1 MHSRRSRSVPAL
13 LTAVAALA
21 ALALLVAACGTN
33 ADEGSAGGSGGDP
46 GGPLTLA
53 IAYTSE
59 VDPDVF
65 FDLELMSVTN
75 AVYEG
80 LVRYVPGGTDIEGVL
95 AEDWTVSE
103 DGLTYTFTLR
113 DDINFADGSPIDSA
127 AVQAAFERKA
137 AVAGPPSYILA
148 EVDHYETPDEITFV
162 VVLAQPVN
170 NFMQRMASPAG
181 SLITNPAVV
190 AEHTVDDDL
199 AQGWLGTNSAGSG
212 PYVIGEFVPDDRV
225 VLVPNENYWGEAPP
239 FSEVVLRVVPDIAS
253 QQLQVE
259 QGDVDLIHDVSP
271 ETAAQIE
278 SQGDLA
284 VDAVYGI
291 TQAFVQVN
299 VTKPPFDDPAAA
311 RAFAASIDRDQIVSE
326 VFGEYGKVADQTAP
340 EGVIPEGLATF
351 EPDYDPDAFAE
362 ATADLPK
369 DQPVTLAGISP
380 DPRNL
385 SARVNDYLATILRD
399 AGYDAQIVEVQSAD
413 YFGFIGVP
421 DQAPTLTF
429 SVQPGD
435 GAAPAN
441 WFDLFMTTYG
451 ALNVGGIGSPEADAL
466 MVQGNSVPAPADP
479 DFQSYSDASD
489 LIVEQG
495 GWIPIADTPTIFV
508 HPEDLTNV
516 QMHMTVSPAVWVQD
530 LRRG

>member
-1 MHSRRSRSVPAL
+1 MHRRSRTRAL
-13 LTAVAALA
+13 LGSLA
-21 ALALLVAACGTN
+21 FLVLLVSACGTN
-33 ADEGSAGGSGGDP
+33 ADDKASGGGGDP

-65 FDLELMSVTN
+65 FDLELVSVTN
-75 AVYEG
+75 GVYEG
-80 LVRYVPGGTDIEGVL
+80 LVRYVPGKTDIEGVL
-95 AEDWTVSE
+95 AEDWSVSD
-103 DGLTYTFTLR
+103 DGLTYTFNLR
-113 DDINFADGSPIDSA
+113 DGIAFADGTPIDSA
-127 AVQAAFERKA
+127 AVKAAFERKA

-148 EVDHYETPDEITFV
+148 EVAGYETPDAKTFV
-162 VVLAQPVN
+162 VELSQPVN
-170 NFMQRMASPAG
+170 NFLQRMASPAG
-181 SLITNPAVV
+181 SLITNPAAVT
-190 AEHTVDDDL
+190 EHTVDDDL
-199 AQGWLGTNSAGSG
+199 AQGWLGTHSAGSG
-212 PYVIGEFVPDDRV
+212 PYVIDQFVPDDRI
-225 VLVPNENYWGEAPP
+225 VLVPTDHYWGDLPP

-259 QGDVDLIHDVSP
+259 QGDIDLIHDVSP

-284 VDAVYGI
+284 VDAVYGL

-311 RAFAASIDRDQIVSE
+311 RAFAASIDREQIVSE
-326 VFGEYGKVADQTAP
+326 VFGQYGKVAEQTAP
-340 EGVIPEGLATF
+340 EGVMPDGLATF
-351 EPDYDPDAFAE
+351 EPDHDPDAFAK

-369 DQPVTLAGISP
+369 DEPVTLAGISP

-441 WFDLFMTTYG
+441 WYDLFMATHG
-451 ALNVGGIGSPEADAL
+451 ALNVGGVGTAAADAL

-479 DFQSYSDASD
+479 DYQAYSDASD

-508 HPEDLTNV
+508 HPTELSNIE
-516 QMHMTVSPAVWVQD
+516 MHMTLSPAVWVQD